1 MTLKDEVKWARTK
14 AMWDT
19 KFEPHRPEI
28 VRVIPVEALR
38 EWLESKQS
46 VWATEMDVV
55 YNKAIDDLLAE
66 LEAL

>member
-1 MTLKDEVKWARTK
+1 MNLKDEVKWASTK

-38 EWLESKQS
+38 ARLEKEHTLCG
-46 VWATEMDVV
+46 VCAKM
-55 YNKAIDDLLAE
+55 LAE
-66 LEAL
+66 LEE